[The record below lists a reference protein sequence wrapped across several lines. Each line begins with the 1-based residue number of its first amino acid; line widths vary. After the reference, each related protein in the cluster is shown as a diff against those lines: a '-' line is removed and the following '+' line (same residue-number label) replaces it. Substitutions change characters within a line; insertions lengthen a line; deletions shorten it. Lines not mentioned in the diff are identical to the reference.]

1 MPRILGLD
9 VGDVRIGVAIS
20 DPLGILASPLA
31 IINRFDEQAAIDS
44 IASIVREHE
53 VERVIAGLPLNMDG
67 SLGEQAEKTMTFV
80 AALGRHITVPTEY
93 RDERLTTVSAR
104 ELIQGVRR
112 TNRNTRY
119 DAAAAAVILQSYLD
133 AKSQD
138 RSNDSD
144 PYAE

>member
-1 MPRILGLD
+1 MSRVLGLD
-9 VGDVRIGVAIS
+9 VGDIRIGVALS

-31 IINRFDEQAAIDS
+31 IISRDDEQAAVQKIS
-44 IASIVREHE
+44 AIVREHQ

-67 SLGEQAEKTMTFV
+67 SMGEQAGKTMSFIAT
-80 AALGRHITVPTEY
+80 LSRYIQVPTEY

-119 DAAAAAVILQSYLD
+119 DAAAAAIILQSYLD
-133 AKSQD
+133 AQSKSPPDDMNQ
-138 RSNDSD
+138 
-144 PYAE
+144 PA